1 MHPALSCVVERL
13 PNLRERVARLF
24 ERSEDFRELCEEYQ
38 ACCEASARLAPA
50 GSNEALRREY
60 LALQLRLEGEI
71 LRYVA
76 QRPEA

>member
-1 MHPALSCVVERL
+1 MHPAVACVGERL
-13 PNLRERVARLF
+13 PNLRDRVARLF

-38 ACCEASARLAPA
+38 ACCEAAARLAPA
-50 GSNEALRREY
+50 GANEALRREY

-76 QRPEA
+76 EHPEA